1 MLQHLHPLSVKGS
14 LLLVKMLIYR
24 GDIAESFGGTA
35 EESCDSYRKAETIL
49 HEQVRTNAEFYNNAI
64 HTFGFNLVLIC
75 TVQNHRIKTFYF
87 VRFLAL
93 ISTVSAPNLYE
104 LARIFTC
111 HITCYLLKPSCDL
124 VVPKSRELIH
134 PARHKLYLTLCHS

>member
-49 HEQVRTNAEFYNNAI
+49 HEQVRTNAEFCNNANTYI
-64 HTFGFNLVLIC
+64 YKIMFI
-75 TVQNHRIKTFYF
+75 IYF
-87 VRFLAL
+87 HYCIWNYIFL
-93 ISTVSAPNLYE
+93 
-104 LARIFTC
+104 
-111 HITCYLLKPSCDL
+111 LL
-124 VVPKSRELIH
+124 
-134 PARHKLYLTLCHS
+134 